1 MKICDKTITLVLP
14 QTQRLSEDRDQG
26 IGEER
31 EAMRKSRL
39 GQDGENVFQIVRA
52 KRTAAQAQGMRLID
66 LSIGEPRGPA
76 LLSARRAAAAA
87 VMSEE
92 EAMHAYQY
100 NASPGVPDF
109 APRFIGAHVPRNFP
123 GDAVD
128 YLPIPGIKPMLGL
141 VPLACGCAAQRLTVA
156 TTTSPGYPTPMDW
169 CGYHPLVQHYALPLN
184 PANAFRF
191 APADIAAG
199 TDLIMMNY
207 PHNPSGQVAT
217 RDWLRQLCEFCS
229 VHDIRLFNDA
239 AYYVLSYGPESA
251 ALCEIAADYPE
262 LSWVEAFTAAKL
274 IGNGTGWHIGAM
286 VGSPD
291 FIGDLKVVKGKT
303 DTGFVAPM
311 AAGVV
316 ATFEHDQEGIARY
329 RDMYR
334 TRLHLFSELLTS
346 QGMQLALAPA
356 AGFYTLWLIPTRA
369 FGTRVESAEHFNFM
383 MIEKTGVVGV
393 HFPGYMRYAVCADI
407 AAVAQDIEEAFKKA
421 QVSYA

>member
-1 MKICDKTITLVLP
+1 
-14 QTQRLSEDRDQG
+14 
-26 IGEER
+26 
-31 EAMRKSRL
+31 MRRSRL

-52 KRTAAQAQGMRLID
+52 KRTEAQAKGVKLID

-76 LLSARRAAAAA
+76 LLSARQAAAVA
-87 VMSEE
+87 VMSED

-100 NASPGVPDF
+100 NASPGVPRF
-109 APRFIGAHVPRNFP
+109 TERFIQAHVHRALTP
-123 GDAVD
+123 DEVD
-128 YLPIPGIKPMLGL
+128 YLPIPGIKPILGL
-141 VPLACGCAAQRLTVA
+141 VPLACGCAEQRLTVA
-156 TTTSPGYPTPMDW
+156 TMTSPGYPTPMDW

-191 APADIAAG
+191 APEDIAPG
-199 TDLIMMNY
+199 TDLIMLNY

-217 RDWLRQLCEFCS
+217 SDWLRQLCEVCS
-229 VHDIRLFNDA
+229 ARNIRLFNDA

-251 ALCEIAADYPE
+251 TLSEIAPDYPE
-262 LSWVEAFTAAKL
+262 LSWTEAFTAAKL

-316 ATFEHDQEGIARY
+316 ATFEHDQAGIARY

-334 TRLHLFSELLTS
+334 SRLSLFSGLLTRH
-346 QGMQLALAPA
+346 GMRLALEPA

-369 FGTRVESAEHFNFM
+369 FGRRVESAAHFNFM
-383 MIEKTGVVGV
+383 MIEATGVVGV
-393 HFPGYMRYAVCADI
+393 HFPGYMRYAVCADV
-407 AAVAQDIEEAFKKA
+407 AAVATEIEAAFEQAK
-421 QVSYA
+421 VSY

>member
-1 MKICDKTITLVLP
+1 
-14 QTQRLSEDRDQG
+14 
-26 IGEER
+26 
-31 EAMRKSRL
+31 MRRSRL

-52 KRTAAQAQGMRLID
+52 KRTEAQAKGVKLID

-76 LLSARRAAAAA
+76 LLSARQAAAAA
-87 VMSEE
+87 VMSED

-100 NASPGVPDF
+100 NASPGVPHF
-109 APRFIGAHVPRNFP
+109 TERFIQAHVHRAFTP
-123 GDAVD
+123 DEVD
-128 YLPIPGIKPMLGL
+128 YLPIPGIKPILGL

-156 TTTSPGYPTPMDW
+156 TMTSPGYPTPMDW
-169 CGYHPLVQHYALPLN
+169 CGYHPLVEHYALPLH

-191 APADIAAG
+191 APADIAPG

-217 RDWLRQLCEFCS
+217 RDWLRQLCAWCS
-229 VHDIRLFNDA
+229 TRNIRLFNDA
-239 AYYVLSYGPESA
+239 AYYVLSYSPESA
-251 ALCEIAADYPE
+251 TLSEIAPDYPE
-262 LSWVEAFTAAKL
+262 LSWAEAFTAAKL

-316 ATFEHDQEGIARY
+316 ATFEHDQVGIARY

-334 TRLHLFSELLTS
+334 SRLSLFSGLLTRH
-346 QGMQLALAPA
+346 GMRLALEPA
-356 AGFYTLWLIPTRA
+356 AGFYTLWLIPARA
-369 FGTRVESAEHFNFM
+369 FGKRVESAEHFNFM
-383 MIEKTGVVGV
+383 MIEATGVVGV

-407 AAVAQDIEEAFKKA
+407 AAVATEIEAAFKQA
-421 QVSYA
+421 QVSYGTAAAGG

>member
-1 MKICDKTITLVLP
+1 
-14 QTQRLSEDRDQG
+14 
-26 IGEER
+26 
-31 EAMRKSRL
+31 MRRSRL
-39 GQDGENVFQIVRA
+39 GQGGENVFQIIRT
-52 KRTAAQAQGMRLID
+52 KRSEAQARGMTLID

-76 LLSARRAAAAA
+76 LLSARQAAAAA

-100 NASPGVPDF
+100 NASPGVPNF
-109 APRFIGAHVPRNFP
+109 APRFIQAHVRRTFSHA
-123 GDAVD
+123 DVD
-128 YLPIPGIKPMLGL
+128 YLPIPGIKPILGL
-141 VPLACGCAAQRLTVA
+141 VPLACGCAEHRLTVA
-156 TTTSPGYPTPMDW
+156 TTTSPGYPTPVDW
-169 CGYHPLVQHYALPLN
+169 CDYHPLVEHYALPLH

-191 APADIAAG
+191 SPEDIAPG

-217 RDWLRQLCEFCS
+217 RDWLRQLCAFCS
-229 VHDIRLFNDA
+229 ARDIRLFNDA
-239 AYYVLSYGPESA
+239 AYYVLSYGPESVT
-251 ALCEIAADYPE
+251 LSEIAPDYPE
-262 LSWVEAFTAAKL
+262 LSWAEAFTAAKL

-334 TRLHLFSELLTS
+334 SRLRMFIELLTRH
-346 QGMQLALAPA
+346 GMQLALAPA
-356 AGFYTLWLIPTRA
+356 AGFFTLWLIPTRA

-383 MIEKTGVVGV
+383 MIEATGVVGV

-407 AAVAQDIEEAFKKA
+407 EAVAREIEEAFKQA
-421 QVSYA
+421 QVSYG